1 MKTKCLE
8 TFPWKHLNLKTGN
21 QWKSHRT
28 RTRKVKQ
35 SDSSLLSDIL
45 QAQTKKTDCSERT
58 SQSQRPFV
66 FTNLNLWSKVPIPAT
81 GDGSNLEER
90 MSTNLPTVFKRAC
103 FANTVSMQ
111 YTRHCSVRCHM
122 KVLFRRLG
130 NCFRHWTWRFACFFN
145 SSRPFRFF

>member
-21 QWKSHRT
+21 QWNHLYWLFHRTNTLSLSPTRKKQKTKQKTNNNRPDTWKSHRT

-45 QAQTKKTDCSERT
+45 QAQTQKTDCSERT

-90 MSTNLPTVFKRAC
+90 MSTNLP
-103 FANTVSMQ
+103 NIS
-111 YTRHCSVRCHM
+111 
-122 KVLFRRLG
+122 G
-130 NCFRHWTWRFACFFN
+130 NC
-145 SSRPFRFF
+145 S